1 MMFLDRFESLLA
13 IAGTAF
19 DEELRLRR
27 QQSCQGFAEHGMI
40 VRDDDW
46 GATVR
51 GALSHRLLD
60 AIQSPILCLTF
71 GEGWAVCF
79 LWYSPHGLCP
89 GQTWGGVF
97 CLTIDEELSL
107 LEDQVRR
114 LKVEYD
120 IYFGGGSKKPP
131 GDIGW
136 KVPNLLRKYSHASPL
151 NYPHKFPYPP
161 HPQKYT

>member
-120 IYFGGGSKKPP
+120 IYFGGGSENAPVGIP
-131 GDIGW
+131 QQGHD
-136 KVPNLLRKYSHASPL
+136 LLRPNSPRAPRRYSPSSP
-151 NYPHKFPYPP
+151 Y
-161 HPQKYT
+161 